1 MEKWEN
7 LLYLLPLAVSLVST
21 IIAIIKGLTSKKRNK
36 SLSEVEQRND
46 LFNYMVSEA
55 IRVEQFAQFLKNS
68 MTKDVLRE
76 WKKTEVLKN
85 LSLYASANSYTWYI
99 KSEWEQQLTDYI
111 ACANQASGK
120 SIVEKT
126 ATPNAG

>member
-7 LLYLLPLAVSLVST
+7 LLYLIPLVVSFIST
-21 IIAIIKGLTSKKRNK
+21 IIAIIKGLNSKKRNK

-46 LFNYMVSEA
+46 LFNFMVSEA

-68 MTKDVLRE
+68 MTKEVLRE
-76 WKKTEVLKN
+76 WKKTEALKN
-85 LSLYASANSYTWYI
+85 ISLYAKANGYTWYN

-111 ACANQASGK
+111 TCANQASGK